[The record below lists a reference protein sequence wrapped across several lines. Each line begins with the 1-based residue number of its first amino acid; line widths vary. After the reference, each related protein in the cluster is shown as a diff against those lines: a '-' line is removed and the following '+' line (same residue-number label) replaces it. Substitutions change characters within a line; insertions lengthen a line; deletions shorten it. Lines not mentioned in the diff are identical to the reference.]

1 MTKRKDNIDSIV
13 RQLMT
18 CGESFKCIGWLQ
30 WFPQHPT
37 GDIDELSQKPDF
49 LRGSGRAVFGFDP
62 RGLGAN
68 CAEGFGRTS
77 GWLSQRGGG

>member
-1 MTKRKDNIDSIV
+1 MANRKDNIDSIV

-18 CGESFKCIGWLQ
+18 CSKSFKFIGWLQ
-30 WFPQHPT
+30 WLSQLPT

-49 LRGSGRAVFGFDP
+49 LRVSGPAFFGIDP
-62 RGLGAN
+62 RGHGAN
-68 CAEGFGRTS
+68 CAEGFGRPS